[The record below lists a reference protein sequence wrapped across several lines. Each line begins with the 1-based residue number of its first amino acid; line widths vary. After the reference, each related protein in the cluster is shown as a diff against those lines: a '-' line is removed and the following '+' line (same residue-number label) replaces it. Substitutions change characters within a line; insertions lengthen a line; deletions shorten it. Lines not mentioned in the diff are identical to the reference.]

1 MEETDPAV
9 TDLANELANYE
20 HLQHLNLSKNA
31 IKDIQTIGSLQ
42 ELLSVNCST
51 NAVADIKFLLELAG
65 SDRLQFLQ
73 VGQFSNTVTVSF
85 FLLAPRFERK
95 QNQRALFNS
104 PAKTILVESESEQNH
119 LLR

>member
-9 TDLANELANYE
+9 TDLGNELANYE

-65 SDRLQFLQ
+65 SDRLQFL
-73 VGQFSNTVTVSF
+73 
-85 FLLAPRFERK
+85 
-95 QNQRALFNS
+95 
-104 PAKTILVESESEQNH
+104 
-119 LLR
+119 

>member
-1 MEETDPAV
+1 MIDGSSYAFSTLTMEETDPAV

-65 SDRLQFLQ
+65 SDRLQFL
-73 VGQFSNTVTVSF
+73 
-85 FLLAPRFERK
+85 
-95 QNQRALFNS
+95 
-104 PAKTILVESESEQNH
+104 
-119 LLR
+119 